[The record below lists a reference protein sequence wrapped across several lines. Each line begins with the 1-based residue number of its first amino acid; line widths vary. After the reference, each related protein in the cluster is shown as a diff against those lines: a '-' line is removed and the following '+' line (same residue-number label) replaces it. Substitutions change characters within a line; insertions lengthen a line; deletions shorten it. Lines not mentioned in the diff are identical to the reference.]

1 MKINWSE
8 QSINDL
14 REIISYVGQ
23 SFGKQKASEVLE
35 NIRSNA
41 ERLAMFPLIGKSFVT
56 DQEAEIAITNRVSR
70 VQNLYFE
77 LYFGRILGDRT
88 STGQVITPQAPYKF
102 RMAFRQMIPTP
113 PASEIPADGERVG
126 VIP

>member
-56 DQEAEIAITNRVSR
+56 DQEAEIEYRTVPTKLNQLIYYIDSESVNIVTVWNNRKDIKRLMKQLS
-70 VQNLYFE
+70 
-77 LYFGRILGDRT
+77 
-88 STGQVITPQAPYKF
+88 K
-102 RMAFRQMIPTP
+102 
-113 PASEIPADGERVG
+113 
-126 VIP
+126 

>member
-23 SFGKQKASEVLE
+23 SFGKRKAFEVLE

-41 ERLAMFPLIGKSFVT
+41 E
-56 DQEAEIAITNRVSR
+56 
-70 VQNLYFE
+70 
-77 LYFGRILGDRT
+77 
-88 STGQVITPQAPYKF
+88 
-102 RMAFRQMIPTP
+102 
-113 PASEIPADGERVG
+113 
-126 VIP
+126 

>member
-23 SFGKQKASEVLE
+23 SFGKRKASEVLE

-41 ERLAMFPLIGKSFVT
+41 ERLATFPLIGKSFAI
-56 DQEAEIAITNRVSR
+56 DQEAEIEYRTFPTKLNQLIYYIDSESVNIVTVWNNRKDVKRLMKQLS
-70 VQNLYFE
+70 
-77 LYFGRILGDRT
+77 
-88 STGQVITPQAPYKF
+88 K
-102 RMAFRQMIPTP
+102 
-113 PASEIPADGERVG
+113 
-126 VIP
+126 